1 MKKQTVVAPLGVA
14 TADPKK
20 YKISAGRKRYN
31 KETGQREYVPAVR
44 GEYILTMYLEKQP
57 NKTKPLEYMHCTHI
71 RKGKD
76 YPYNSD
82 KRGWTNIELKETA

>member
-1 MKKQTVVAPLGVA
+1 MKNTTVVAPLGVV

-20 YKISAGRKRYN
+20 YKISAGRKLYN
-31 KETGQREYVPAVR
+31 KETGQREYVPAVW
-44 GEYILTMYLEKQP
+44 GEYQPTMYLAKQP
-57 NKTKPLEYMHCTHI
+57 NKTQPLQYMLCTNI

-82 KRGWTNIELKETA
+82 RRGWILEKL